1 MPAFITEQIKEIA
14 EQLDCGFRA
23 FYHKNTGELIF
34 VPNNDQHDMDTSA
47 WTKELKRLENNFM
60 DYCEIDAMESGDSFQ
75 VMVDFTEQ
83 LVATKL
89 KEKLVKALNKK
100 KPFREFKFVIDN
112 SGKHRQEWF
121 DFKNKRYY
129 EWTEQQL
136 SVVNNQA
143 NENDCH

>member
-1 MPAFITEQIKEIA
+1 MPVFTTKQIKEIA

-34 VPNNDQHDMDTSA
+34 VPNTDQHDMDTSA
-47 WTKELKRLENNFM
+47 WNEELKTLETHFIN
-60 DYCEIDAMESGDSFQ
+60 YCEIDAMESGDSFQ

-83 LVATKL
+83 LKEPKL
-89 KEKLVKALNKK
+89 KERLKNALNRK
-100 KPFREFKFVIDN
+100 KPFREFKIVIDN

-121 DFKNKRYY
+121 DFKNKRYF

-136 SVVNNQA
+136 KPFEQSS
-143 NENDCH
+143 